1 MTNHEQVLTDYLAAF
16 IEELVQ
22 AGVKEAIISPGSRS
36 TPLALMMAEHPIL
49 KIYVD
54 VDERS
59 AGFLL

>member
-54 VDERS
+54 V
-59 AGFLL
+59 

>member
-36 TPLALMMAEHPIL
+36 TCLH
-49 KIYVD
+49 
-54 VDERS
+54 
-59 AGFLL
+59 